1 MHISH
6 GWMGN
11 SMMVRKNGIRIE
23 SRRPEKKKETMKIV
37 SKPSVLRYNKYVEL
51 MRGYGET
58 VVVPL
63 ESSDYE
69 LSIKQGYVNE
79 VERWS
84 V

>member
-1 MHISH
+1 
-6 GWMGN
+6 
-11 SMMVRKNGIRIE
+11 MMVRKNGIRIE
-23 SRRPEKKKETMKIV
+23 MKRPAKKKETCKIV
-37 SKPSVLRYNKYVEL
+37 SKPSVLRYNEYVEL

-58 VVVPL
+58 VIVPL
-63 ESSDYE
+63 ASNDYE